1 MVTRVSAP
9 EGHRRRNL
17 QGRRIYIKTKVS
29 LVDFHTTGNGSDY
42 LSKKKFDAAKC
53 NLYSHC
59 IINIGL
65 FSSFRQN
72 KMLYINELISYKYF
86 IHIIRFKEDS
96 ATI

>member
-17 QGRRIYIKTKVS
+17 QSRRIYIKTKVS

-72 KMLYINELISYKYF
+72 NRLPINELRSYKYF
-86 IHIIRFKEDS
+86 VHIINLKGDP